1 MDENLRTW
9 LWAVSVIVAMI
20 LGPIVVGGFGIY
32 AVVTLYR
39 RYRDVL
45 GEKWRAARVFHYGH

>member
-9 LWAVSVIVAMI
+9 LWALSVITAMI

-32 AVVTLYR
+32 AVATLYR
-39 RYRDVL
+39 RYRDVV
-45 GEKWRAARVFHYGH
+45 GGKIRAARVFRYGH